1 MQQTAFH
8 RLLRLWLLCVPL
20 AVLFSACTTSKY
32 YRQNIMFRTPT
43 GEGVDTM
50 KLRSVVGRAT
60 RNYVIQPNDYLEVR
74 VYTNKGERILD
85 PNGELQFGAPGGSTG
100 AGVGA
105 ASGGTSGRVGQT
117 SAGGRN
123 SGAVGRP
130 GQGGGQAAGGSEFL
144 VQATGFVNLP
154 MVNMVKM
161 SGLTLLEA
169 DSTLKIKYD
178 VFYKDSYVATRVT
191 NSRIVVLG
199 AAGGQVIPMF
209 NDNMNLLEVLAS
221 AGGLEGGGSFGGGG
235 GGGGGGGR
243 GRAYNIRLIRGDL
256 RNPQVQ
262 IIDLSTIEGMRRAN
276 LQVEPNDV
284 VYIEPVR
291 RPFFEAL
298 SDAGSV
304 FGLIGGLAGILT
316 TYILVKD
323 LVAK

>member
-1 MQQTAFH
+1 MQQTALH
-8 RLLRLWLLCVPL
+8 RLLRLWLLCVPF
-20 AVLFSACTTSKY
+20 AVLFSSCTTGRY

-50 KLRSVVGRAT
+50 KLRTLVGRTT
-60 RNYVIQPNDYLEVR
+60 RNYMIQPNDYLDVR

-85 PNGELQFGAPGGSTG
+85 PNGELQFGSPGGTGVQGGSST
-100 AGVGA
+100 
-105 ASGGTSGRVGQT
+105 SRVGQT
-117 SAGGRN
+117 I
-123 SGAVGRP
+123 SGAR
-130 GQGGGQAAGGSEFL
+130 GGGANRGGSQGVGQVAGTSEFL
-144 VQATGFVNLP
+144 VQATGYVNLP
-154 MVNMVKM
+154 MVNMVKV

-169 DSTLKIKYD
+169 DSLLKTKYD

-191 NSRIVVLG
+191 NNRIVVLG
-199 AAGGQVIPMF
+199 APGGQVIPMF

-221 AGGLEGGGSFGGGG
+221 AGGLEGGGIGGGG
-235 GGGGGGGR
+235 GGGGGSGR

-262 IIDLSTIEGMRRAN
+262 VIDLSTIEGMRRAN
-276 LQVEPNDV
+276 LQVEPGDV

-323 LVAK
+323 LISK

>member
-1 MQQTAFH
+1 MQQTALT
-8 RLLRLWLLCVPL
+8 RLLRLWLLCVPF
-20 AVLFSACTTSKY
+20 AVLFSSCTTGRY
-32 YRQNIMFRTPT
+32 YRQNIMFSTPT

-50 KLRSVVGRAT
+50 KLRTLVGRTT
-60 RNYVIQPNDYLEVR
+60 RNYVIQPNDFLDVR

-85 PNGELQFGAPGGSTG
+85 PNGELQFGAP
-100 AGVGA
+100 A
-105 ASGGTSGRVGQT
+105 
-117 SAGGRN
+117 
-123 SGAVGRP
+123 GAVGGGGASRTAQQTT
-130 GQGGGQAAGGSEFL
+130 GASRNAGGASRGAQGGQAPSNTDFL
-144 VQATGFVNLP
+144 VQANGFVNLP
-154 MVNMVKM
+154 MVNMVKV

-169 DSTLKIKYD
+169 DSLLRTKYD
-178 VFYKDSYVATRVT
+178 VFYKDSYVATRVS
-191 NSRIVVLG
+191 NNRIIVLG
-199 AAGGQVIPMF
+199 SPGGQVIPMF
-209 NDNMNLLEVLAS
+209 NDNMNLLEVIAT
-221 AGGLEGGGSFGGGG
+221 AGGLEGGGVGA
-235 GGGGGGGR
+235 GGGGGGR

-304 FGLIGGLAGILT
+304 FGLIGGIAGLLT

-323 LVAK
+323 IINK

>member
-8 RLLRLWLLCVPL
+8 RLLRLWVLCVPF
-20 AVLFSACTTSKY
+20 AVLFSSCTTGKY

-50 KLRSVVGRAT
+50 KLRSLVGRTT
-60 RNYVIQPNDYLEVR
+60 RNYVIQPNDYLDVR

-85 PNGELQFGAPGGSTG
+85 PNGELQFGAPGGTGVNGGSST
-100 AGVGA
+100 
-105 ASGGTSGRVGQT
+105 SRVGQT
-117 SAGGRN
+117 IAGGRTGGV
-123 SGAVGRP
+123 GANRGS
-130 GQGGGQAAGGSEFL
+130 QGVGQAAGTTEFL

-154 MVNMVKM
+154 MVNMVKV

-169 DSTLKIKYD
+169 DSLLKTKYD

-191 NSRIVVLG
+191 NNRIVVLG
-199 AAGGQVIPMF
+199 SPGGQVIPMF

-221 AGGLEGGGSFGGGG
+221 AGGLEGGGIGGGG
-235 GGGGGGGR
+235 IGGGR

-262 IIDLSTIEGMRRAN
+262 VIDLSTIEGMRRAN
-276 LQVEPNDV
+276 LQVEPGDV

-323 LVAK
+323 LIAK

>member
-8 RLLRLWLLCVPL
+8 RLLRLWLLCVPF
-20 AVLFSACTTSKY
+20 AVLFSSCTTGRY
-32 YRQNIMFRTPT
+32 YRQNIMFRTPS

-50 KLRSVVGRAT
+50 KLRSLVGRT
-60 RNYVIQPNDYLEVR
+60 SRNYLIQPNDYLEVR

-85 PNGELQFGAPGGSTG
+85 PNGELQFGSPSTT
-100 AGVGA
+100 
-105 ASGGTSGRVGQT
+105 GTSTTTPTTTTGR
-117 SAGGRN
+117 
-123 SGAVGRP
+123 GAVGGNR
-130 GQGGGQAAGGSEFL
+130 GGQTQQPTGANQFL
-144 VQATGFVNLP
+144 VQANGMVNLP
-154 MVNMVKM
+154 MVNMVKVN
-161 SGLTLLEA
+161 GLTLLEA
-169 DSTLKIKYD
+169 DSLLKTKYD

-191 NSRIVVLG
+191 NNRIIVLG
-199 AAGGQVIPMF
+199 APGGQIVPMY

-221 AGGLEGGGSFGGGG
+221 AGGLEAGGFAGGGG
-235 GGGGGGGR
+235 AGGGR

-262 IIDLSTIEGMRRAN
+262 VIDLSTIEGMRRAN

-316 TYILVKD
+316 SYVLVRD
-323 LVAK
+323 LINK

>member
-1 MQQTAFH
+1 MQQTSFH
-8 RLLRLWLLCVPL
+8 RLLRLWLLCVPF
-20 AVLFSACTTSKY
+20 AVLFCSCTTGRY
-32 YRQNIMFRTPT
+32 YRQNIMFSTPT

-50 KLRSVVGRAT
+50 KLRSLVGRTT

-85 PNGELQFGAPGGSTG
+85 PNGELQFGMPGNSGGASSAAPAAASGRGATGGGRGAQSTGSQAPGGN
-100 AGVGA
+100 
-105 ASGGTSGRVGQT
+105 Q
-117 SAGGRN
+117 
-123 SGAVGRP
+123 
-130 GQGGGQAAGGSEFL
+130 FL
-144 VQATGFVNLP
+144 VQATGLVNLP
-154 MVNMVKM
+154 MVNMVKV

-169 DSTLKIKYD
+169 DSLLKTKYD

-199 AAGGQVIPMF
+199 APGGQVISMY
-209 NDNMNLLEVLAS
+209 NDNMNLLEVLAA
-221 AGGLEGGGSFGGGG
+221 AGGLEGGSVGGGG
-235 GGGGGGGR
+235 GSGSGR
-243 GRAYNIRLIRGDL
+243 GKAYNIRLIRGDL

-262 IIDLSTIEGMRRAN
+262 VIDLSTIEGMRRAN

-323 LVAK
+323 LINQ